1 MAPVRTG
8 LSPSFFF
15 RPSTPAMP
23 PLPATIRDFIIS
35 HHVLSLATC
44 GDDGPWA
51 ASCFYAFDEP
61 GAALLILSSS
71 ETRHGR
77 HMLDRPQVAGTIS
90 GQPEALRDIRGLQ
103 FTAHATLLDRTE
115 RNEALRLYC
124 ARHPLARLHASPV
137 WRLALDQLKFTDNRR
152 LFGHKTRW
160 SRDDGSVTA

>member
-1 MAPVRTG
+1 MQ
-8 LSPSFFF
+8 
-15 RPSTPAMP
+15 
-23 PLPATIRDFIIS
+23 PLPAPIRDFIIG

-71 ETRHGR
+71 DTRHGR

-103 FTAHATLLDRTE
+103 FTAHATPLDQIE
-115 RNEALRLYC
+115 RSVALQLYC
-124 ARHPLARLHASPV
+124 ERHPLARLHASQI

-160 SRDDGSVTA
+160 ARRDDGSVMA